1 MKSKRHTHG
10 GKRPGAGRPQL
21 GPKPKKK
28 ITISIDPDD
37 LAKLKLMAGDIKTS
51 KAIEQA
57 VKWWIENVAK
67 DVDLDAVTKGM
78 SEAGG
83 FINDDE

>member
-10 GKRPGAGRPQL
+10 GKRPGSGRPQL
-21 GPKPKKK
+21 GAKPKTK

-37 LAKLKLMAGDIKTS
+37 LAKLKSMTVGIKTS

-57 VKWWIENVAK
+57 VKWWIDNVAK

-78 SEAGG
+78 SEAGD
-83 FINDDE
+83 FINDDK